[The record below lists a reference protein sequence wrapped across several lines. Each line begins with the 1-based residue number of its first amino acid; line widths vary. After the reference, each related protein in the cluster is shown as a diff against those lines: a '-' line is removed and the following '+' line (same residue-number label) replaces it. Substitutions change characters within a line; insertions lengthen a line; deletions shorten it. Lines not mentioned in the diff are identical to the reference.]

1 MKREPRAAKIKF
13 KDHKTGDKKQPHL
26 KLVGQKAKLPEKYK
40 EFSQL
45 DGTHPWQTQVPEGF
59 IGYQARV
66 VEQAEVAYFNYDLA
80 IEMGLLP
87 KNHPHKMTKDLKE
100 TLVDTFGL
108 VIINEYDLENNISYP
123 EESIKPNLYMATRY
137 LQLQHPNKQGKT
149 SGDGRS
155 IWNGVVKKNSKVW
168 DVSSRGTGVTAL
180 APGII
185 EAGKNLQTGSEE
197 FGYGCGL
204 AEIDEL
210 YATAIM
216 SEIFHKKGIPTERTL
231 LVLET
236 GPGVGIGVRAGEN
249 LLRPAH
255 LFSFLKQNNQNAL
268 KRAFD
273 YYIDRQVQ
281 NKKFEACKSDSA
293 NYNKV
298 VKEISESYAKFVARL
313 ESEYIFAWFDWD
325 GDNMLMDIGIL
336 DYGSIRQF
344 GIRHDEYRYDDVSR
358 YSTNLNEQKV
368 KARKIVQS
376 FCQILDFLNTGK
388 RKALKDFDNHKYM
401 KLFDKSFEQELLHL
415 FENKLGLDNINAK
428 LKHRTYKKELKILHE
443 IFCRLESHKVSK
455 QIESVDDGINK
466 PPFFNARSLIRELS
480 QKQLTNEELNFDGL
494 FEAVQSEYAI
504 KASQYQTDQ
513 AYLMMLEFCD
523 AYFSFMKKIKLS
535 DKLRDKIKAQVKIVN
550 HPERITGNSITYIV
564 NEIMSLRSKKLA
576 GEGLQKFIE
585 LFIYNQLKKTQPDL
599 QIPKFSGVPKE
610 VLREAM
616 HIVREHNEDI

>member
-13 KDHKTGDKKQPHL
+13 KDQKAEGKKQTHL
-26 KLVGQKAKLPEKYK
+26 KLVGQKAKFPEKYK

-45 DGTHPWQTQVPEGF
+45 DGTHPWQTQVPEGY

-66 VEQAEVAYFNYDLA
+66 VEEAEVAYFNYDLA

-87 KNHPHKMTKDLKE
+87 KNHPHKMTKDLKD
-100 TLVDTFGL
+100 TLVETFGL
-108 VIINEYDLENNISYP
+108 VIINEYDLENGISYA

-155 IWNGVVKKNSKVW
+155 IWNGVVKKNGKIW

-216 SEIFHKKGIPTERTL
+216 SEIFHKKGVPTERTL

-255 LFSFLKQNNQNAL
+255 LFSFLKQNNHNAL

-281 NKKFEACKSDSA
+281 NKKFVSCRTDSA

-298 VKEISESYAKFVARL
+298 VKEISESYAKFVAKL

-358 YSTNLNEQKV
+358 YSTNLNEQKI
-368 KARKIVQS
+368 KARKIVQC

-388 RKALKDFDNHKYM
+388 RKALKEFDDHKYI
-401 KLFDKSFEQELLHL
+401 KLFDKSFDEEMIRL
-415 FENKLGLDNINAK
+415 FESKLGLDQVAK
-428 LKHRTYKKELKILHE
+428 KFKHRGYKKDLKNLHAA
-443 IFCRLESHKVSK
+443 FFRLESHKVSK
-455 QIESVDDGINK
+455 QIEAVDDGINK
-466 PPFFNARSLIRELS
+466 PPFFNARSLIRLLTSQYVSNKEIELDS
-480 QKQLTNEELNFDGL
+480 LFD
-494 FEAVQSEYAI
+494 AIQSEYSV

-513 AYLMMLEFCD
+513 AYLLMVEFCD
-523 AYFSFMKKIKLS
+523 LYLNFMGHIELSEKHKKALISK
-535 DKLRDKIKAQVKIVN
+535 VEIVN
-550 HPERITGNSITYIV
+550 HPDRITGNSITYIV
-564 NEIMSLRSKKLA
+564 TEIMALRSKNLA

-599 QIPKFSGVPKE
+599 QVPKFSSVP
-610 VLREAM
+610 RETLKIAM
-616 HIVREHNEDI
+616 HIVREHYEDI